1 MFYVS
6 RLLRFSKVRRTPDF
20 YHDFINYF
28 YMKIIL
34 LKSLWIVCIVFIA
47 HMAVAQEYYDGTNT
61 PRQYYYNSLESAT
74 AGTVSTFLPA
84 AGSTRNSSSATIDLV
99 SSSSLNSSKS
109 LSSLALGAVGYIRWN
124 FMSSSGSAAAL
135 SMSTRT
141 YEWEFDYKNVTGAAT
156 ADNSVTMAASSSSA
170 TDSWRYWL
178 IANTYTA
185 NSATDYTKGLYVT
198 QYNGNLV
205 LRFKYG
211 TANNQVTNYA
221 TVSMPNSST
230 TTYQVRIVK
239 SVIGY
244 YYIYILNRST
254 GVTTT
259 SGPTNVGT
267 TVSSID
273 LNTYNFSY
281 LESSTSAA
289 NRFQWDNF
297 NFYQQKVEYIPITS
311 TANGISSTISP
322 GQVNVIPYGVNANI
336 RGDINF
342 GMLRFNSTTNGQ
354 LLFSSGALFKTTNS
368 VLSAATGTSLVTGVS
383 MNSTNTSQMTLPTS
397 EYYYSA
403 GNTDGTTVNVINY
416 FLVAQALSTFSSSAP
431 TSIAYSVST
440 AAADNFQSFYTS
452 GFFPYNG
459 ASTTGATVG
468 VVKTYDWTG
477 STSTDWNNTG
487 NWSSST
493 VPTSIDIAR
502 IGVVTLSGSKF
513 YPIIPV
519 SSVATSVGS
528 IIFGT
533 DNSQYTTFAVNTS
546 FTVNGDIT
554 VTASLGVN
562 STNGSTYSLTLS
574 GTGSLTVTGAL
585 NIGDYSTP
593 KANNTPFSFT
603 TSIPQMTMTG
613 NINLIS
619 TLDNGQRNFDA
630 KISIISG
637 TVSASSIT
645 SSNQIAQNLTQ
656 VDNTSTV
663 SVSGTGTLKL
673 IGSSALSA
681 LSSLGTN
688 VMSFNNAGATVE
700 YAGANQTIYTT
711 ATITGASGSG
721 TGNLANGVSYYN
733 LKTSGSG
740 IKTVLGSTLSVSGD
754 FTTSNAGVDLA
765 ANDPTVNVTGNWTNS
780 TTVTQDSGP
789 ITIGGNVTNN
799 SGGTLALGS
808 GNLSIAGNYTNNSG
822 GVYSQSTGTTYF
834 NGSAAQSLSD
844 LSSAGT
850 VFSNVNF
857 SGTSLSN
864 AKTMSGSGGFA
875 VAGTGTLTM
884 ANATTKLDAG
894 GVLTLMSN
902 ASSTATVAQIPTGA
916 VITGNVNAQR
926 YLTGGAGFRGYRLM
940 SPPVNISS
948 NTSGA
953 GNIGL
958 SYISTSQT
966 FGGVT
971 YRGALTGGQGTGFFV
986 FNGNP
991 SLYLYNEA
999 LTTNNSNS
1007 YVSGKNVGVYDITAT
1022 GVTTSSGYPAVLTTG
1037 VTIPVGNS
1045 FLFFFIGDNSSTQT
1059 ASAVR
1064 TPENTTITAIGY
1076 LNQGNVP
1083 VKFWNTNSTSIPYHT
1098 GTGAILPGY
1107 NQVGNPYASTISL
1120 DVFYAD
1126 NLLTPSLISPIFWEM
1141 SQPAQTYISYNAL
1154 THTTSNTKASKY
1166 IVSGQGF
1173 IIDATATGQ
1182 TATFKE
1188 DQKVSYPA
1196 ITKSTTPALLMSTK
1210 NDIRMLKKSFSTP
1223 AQENTPAGMHLQLT
1237 KDSMVNT
1244 QCGIYFAKEWDD
1256 KFHNTE
1262 DALDLDG
1269 ASPKVYLSS
1278 YSADGV
1284 RTSIN
1289 QLADYK
1295 ETGKKVKL
1303 FVRAT
1308 ASGLYNLDLVDINT
1322 DTVQY
1327 KFYLIDHFKKDSLDI
1342 GRYKSYA
1349 FNIVTADTATF
1360 GGNRFELSVQQQPAS
1375 KYQLVTFTAQKAT
1388 DGVLVTWRTYN
1399 EGSNYFFTVEKQ
1411 EADGSGYAPVYQV
1424 QSNGGTI
1431 YKYTDKLPNT
1441 GNNVYRLKQVDLFG
1455 NISYS
1460 NPVSIYFDKNGNA
1473 DMFSVYP
1480 NPTAGTLNVNVTNGK
1495 ITTVPTAYKLNIYD
1509 ITGALVVQKTSVKD
1523 SWSENVSQFIP
1534 GVYIVELKD
1543 AGGNSLGKAKFVKK

>member
-1 MFYVS
+1 
-6 RLLRFSKVRRTPDF
+6 
-20 YHDFINYF
+20 
-28 YMKIIL
+28 MKIIL
-34 LKSLWIVCIVFIA
+34 LKSLWIVCFVFIA
-47 HMAVAQEYYDGTNT
+47 TMAIAQEYYDATNT

-74 AGTVSTFLPA
+74 AGTPSTFLPA

-109 LSSLALGAVGYIRWN
+109 LSSQALGAVGYLRWN

-135 SMSTRT
+135 SLSGAT

-156 ADNSVTMAASSSSA
+156 ADNSVTMAASTSSS

-178 IANTYTA
+178 IADSYTA
-185 NSATDYTKGLYVT
+185 NGATDYTKGLYVT
-198 QYNGNLV
+198 QYLGNLV
-205 LRFKYG
+205 LRLKYG
-211 TANNQVTNYA
+211 TASNQVTNYA
-221 TVSMPNSST
+221 TVSMPSAATN
-230 TTYQVRIVK
+230 YQIRIVK

-267 TVSSID
+267 TVSGVD

-297 NFYQQKVEYIPITS
+297 NFYRQKVEYIPITS
-311 TANGISSTISP
+311 TANGISSSISP

-336 RGDINF
+336 RGDIRF
-342 GMLRFNSTTNGQ
+342 GTLVFNSTTNGQ
-354 LLFSSGALFKTTNS
+354 ALFSGGTLYKTTNS
-368 VLSAATGTSLVTGVS
+368 VLSASTGTSLVTGVAI
-383 MNSTNTSQMTLPTS
+383 NSSNTSQMTLPTS

-403 GNTDGTTVNVINY
+403 GNTDGTTVNAINY
-416 FLVAQALSTFSSSAP
+416 FLVTQALSSFSSSAP
-431 TSIAYSVST
+431 ASITYSVST
-440 AAADNFQSFYTS
+440 TNADNFQSYYTS
-452 GFFPYNG
+452 GYFPYNG
-459 ASTTGATVG
+459 ASTTGAAVG

-477 STSTDWNNTG
+477 STSTDWNNTA
-487 NWSSST
+487 NWSSGI
-493 VPTSIDIAR
+493 VPTSIDLAR
-502 IGVVTLSGSKF
+502 IGVVALSGSKF
-513 YPIIPV
+513 YPTV
-519 SSVATSVGS
+519 SSPTTAVGS
-528 IIFGT
+528 IIIGT
-533 DNSQYTTFAVNTS
+533 DNAQYPTFTVNTP
-546 FTVNGDIT
+546 FTVNGDVT
-554 VTASLGVN
+554 VTAALGVN

-574 GTGSLTVTGAL
+574 GTGSLTITGAL
-585 NIGDYSTP
+585 NIGDYQTP

-603 TSIPQMTMTG
+603 TSIPQMTITG
-613 NINLIS
+613 NINLLS

-637 TVSASSIT
+637 TVSASAIA
-645 SSNQIAQNLTQ
+645 SSNQNATNGTQ
-656 VDNTSTV
+656 IDNVSTV

-673 IGSSALSA
+673 TGSSPISALST
-681 LSSLGTN
+681 LGTN

-700 YAGANQTIYTT
+700 YAGANQTIYTS
-711 ATITGASGSG
+711 AAITG
-721 TGNLANGVSYYN
+721 LAGGVSYYN
-733 LKTSGSG
+733 LKTSGTG
-740 IKTVLGSTLSVSGD
+740 IKTVLGSTLSVNGD
-754 FTTSNAGVDLA
+754 FTTSNAGVDLD

-780 TTVTQDSGP
+780 TVVTQGSGP
-789 ITIGGNVTNN
+789 ITITGNVTNN

-808 GNLSIAGNYTNNSG
+808 ANLSITGNYTNNSG
-822 GVYSQSTGTTYF
+822 GVYTQGTGTTYF
-834 NGSAAQSLSD
+834 NGSAAQALSD
-844 LSSAGT
+844 LSTTGT
-850 VFSNVNF
+850 IFKNVNF

-864 AKTMSGSGGFA
+864 AKTMSGSGGFG
-875 VAGTGTLTM
+875 VASTGTLTM

-894 GVLTLMSN
+894 GVLTLMSD
-902 ASSTATVAQIPTGA
+902 ASSTATVAQIPSGA
-916 VITGNVNAQR
+916 IITGNVNAQR

-948 NTSGA
+948 NISGA
-953 GNIGL
+953 GNLGL

-991 SLYLYNEA
+991 SLYLYDESR
-999 LTTNNSNS
+999 TTNNSSS

-1059 ASAVR
+1059 AYAAR
-1064 TPENTTITAIGY
+1064 TPENTTVTAIGY
-1076 LNQGNVP
+1076 LNQGDVP

-1107 NQVGNPYASTISL
+1107 NQVGNPYASTINL
-1120 DVFYAD
+1120 DVVYTD
-1126 NLLTPSLISPIFWEM
+1126 NYNAFTNAISPIFWEM
-1141 SQPAQTYISYNAL
+1141 SQPAQTYISYNAV
-1154 THTTSNTKASKY
+1154 TKTSSSTKAGKY

-1182 TATFKE
+1182 TVTFKE
-1188 DQKVSYPA
+1188 DQKVSYPV
-1196 ITKSTTPALLMSTK
+1196 ITKSTSPALLMSTK
-1210 NDIRMLKKSFSTP
+1210 NDIRMLKKSFSAP
-1223 AQENTPAGMHLQLT
+1223 VQETIPTGMHLQLT

-1295 ETGKKVKL
+1295 QTGKKIKL
-1303 FVRAT
+1303 YVRAT
-1308 ASGLYNLDLVDINT
+1308 SSGLYNLDLVDINA
-1322 DTVQY
+1322 DTAQY
-1327 KFYLIDHFKKDSLDI
+1327 KFYLIDHFKNDSLDI

-1360 GGNRFELSVQQQPAS
+1360 GANRFELSVQQQPAS
-1375 KYQLVTFTAQKAT
+1375 KYKLVTFTAQKAT

-1399 EGSNYFFTVEKQ
+1399 EGSNYFFTLEKR
-1411 EADGSGYAPVYQV
+1411 EADGNTYAPLYQV

-1431 YKYTDKLPNT
+1431 YKYTDRVPST

-1455 NISYS
+1455 NVSYS
-1460 NPVSIYFDKNGNA
+1460 APVSIYFDKSGNLA
-1473 DMFSVYP
+1473 MFSVYP
-1480 NPTAGTLNVNVTNGK
+1480 NPTVETLNVNVTNGK
-1495 ITTVPTAYKLNIYD
+1495 TTAAPANYKLNIYD
-1509 ITGALVVQKTSVKD
+1509 ISGALVIQKTSVND
-1523 SWSENVSQFIP
+1523 SWSENVSKFIP

-1543 AGGNSLGKAKFVKK
+1543 AGGNSLGQAKFVKK

>member
-1 MFYVS
+1 
-6 RLLRFSKVRRTPDF
+6 
-20 YHDFINYF
+20 
-28 YMKIIL
+28 MKAIL
-34 LKSLWIVCIVFIA
+34 LKSLWIGCFVFIA
-47 HMAVAQEYYDGTNT
+47 NMAFAQEYYDGTNT

-74 AGTVSTFLPA
+74 AGTPSTFLPA

-109 LSSLALGAVGYIRWN
+109 LSSLALGAVGYLRWN
-124 FMSSSGSAAAL
+124 FMSSGSSAAAL
-135 SMSTRT
+135 SMSAKT

-156 ADNSVTMAASSSSA
+156 ADNSVTMAASGSSA

-311 TANGISSTISP
+311 TANGISSSVSP

-354 LLFSSGALFKTTNS
+354 AIFSGGTLYKTTNS
-368 VLSAATGTSLVTGVS
+368 VLSAATGTSLVTGVT
-383 MNSTNTSQMTLPTS
+383 MNSTNTSQITLPTS

-403 GNTDGTTVNVINY
+403 GNTNGTTVNVINY
-416 FLVAQALSTFSSSAP
+416 FLVTQALSTFTSSAS
-431 TSIAYSVST
+431 TTIAYSVST
-440 AAADNFQSFYTS
+440 ADADNFQSFYTS

-468 VVKTYDWTG
+468 IVKTYDWTG
-477 STSTDWNNTG
+477 STSTAWNNTA
-487 NWSSST
+487 NWSSGI

-502 IGVVTLSGSKF
+502 IGVVGLSGSKF
-513 YPIIPV
+513 YPTV
-519 SSVATSVGS
+519 SSPTTAVGS
-528 IIFGT
+528 IIIGT
-533 DNSQYTTFAVNTS
+533 DNSQYTTLTVNTP
-546 FTVNGDIT
+546 FTVNGDVT

-574 GTGSLTVTGAL
+574 GTGTLTVTGAL
-585 NIGDYSTP
+585 NIGEYSIP
-593 KANNTPFSFT
+593 KANNTPFSFI
-603 TSIPQMTMTG
+603 TSLPQVNITG

-637 TVSASSIT
+637 IVSTAGIA
-645 SSNQIAQNLTQ
+645 SSNQNAGNGTQ
-656 VDNTSTV
+656 VDNVSTV
-663 SVSGTGTLKL
+663 SVSGTGTLKFT
-673 IGSSALSA
+673 GSSPISALST
-681 LSSLGTN
+681 LGSN

-700 YAGANQTIYTT
+700 YAGANQTIYT
-711 ATITGASGSG
+711 GAAILGLPG
-721 TGNLANGVSYYN
+721 GVSYYN
-733 LKTSGSG
+733 LKTSGTG
-740 IKTVLGSTLSVSGD
+740 VKTVLGSTLTISGD
-754 FTTSNAGVDLA
+754 LTTTSAAVDLYT
-765 ANDPTVNVTGNWTNS
+765 NNPTVNIAGNWNNS
-780 TTVTQDSGP
+780 TVVTQGSGP
-789 ITIGGNVTNN
+789 IAVTGNVTNN
-799 SGGTLALGS
+799 SGATLGLGS

-822 GVYSQSTGTTYF
+822 GVYTQGTGTTYF

-844 LSSAGT
+844 LSTTGT

-875 VAGTGTLTM
+875 VASTGTLTM

-894 GVLTLMSN
+894 GVLTLLSD

-971 YRGALTGGQGTGFFV
+971 YRGALTGGQGSGFFV

-999 LTTNNSNS
+999 LITNNSNS

-1022 GVTTSSGYPAVLTTG
+1022 GVTTTSGYPAVQTTG

-1059 ASAVR
+1059 ASAAR

-1076 LNQGNVP
+1076 LNQGDVP

-1120 DVFYAD
+1120 DVLYTD
-1126 NLLTPSLISPIFWEM
+1126 NYNAFTNAISPIFWEM
-1141 SQPAQTYISYNAL
+1141 SQPAQTYISYNAV
-1154 THTTSNTKASKY
+1154 TKTTSSTKAGKY

-1182 TATFKE
+1182 TVTFKE

-1223 AQENTPAGMHLQLT
+1223 VQETVPTGMHLQLM
-1237 KDSMVNT
+1237 KDSIIST

-1256 KFHNTE
+1256 KYHNTE

-1303 FVRAT
+1303 FVKAT
-1308 ASGLYNLDLVDINT
+1308 ASGLYNLNLVDINA
-1322 DTVQY
+1322 DTARY

-1360 GGNRFELSVQQQPAS
+1360 GANRFELSVQQQPVS
-1375 KYQLVTFTAQKAT
+1375 KYKLVTFTAQKAN
-1388 DGVLVTWRTYN
+1388 DGVLITWRTYN
-1399 EGSNYFFTVEKQ
+1399 EDSNYFFTLEKQ

-1455 NISYS
+1455 NVSYS
-1460 NPVSIYFDKNGNA
+1460 SPVSIYFDKSGNS

-1480 NPTAGTLNVNVTNGK
+1480 NPTAETLNVNVTNGK
-1495 ITTVPTAYKLNIYD
+1495 VTTAASSYKLNIYD
-1509 ITGALVVQKTSVKD
+1509 ITGALVVQKTSANN
-1523 SWSENVSQFIP
+1523 SWSENVSKFIP

-1543 AGGNSLGKAKFVKK
+1543 AGGNSLGKSKFVKK

>member
-1 MFYVS
+1 
-6 RLLRFSKVRRTPDF
+6 
-20 YHDFINYF
+20 
-28 YMKIIL
+28 MKAIL
-34 LKSLWIVCIVFIA
+34 LKSLQIGCFVFIA
-47 HMAVAQEYYDGTNT
+47 NMAVAQEYYDGTNT

-109 LSSLALGAVGYIRWN
+109 LSSLALGAVGYLKWN

-135 SMSTRT
+135 SMSGRT

-185 NSATDYTKGLYVT
+185 NGATDYTKGLYVT
-198 QYNGNLV
+198 QYGGNLI
-205 LRFKYG
+205 LRLKYG
-211 TANNQVTNYA
+211 TANNQYTDYA

-281 LESSTSAA
+281 LESSTSTA

-311 TANGISSTISP
+311 TANGISSSVSP

-336 RGDINF
+336 RGDIRF
-342 GMLRFNSTTNGQ
+342 GTLVFNSTTGGQ
-354 LLFSSGALFKTTNS
+354 LVFSSGALYKTTSS

-383 MNSTNTSQMTLPTS
+383 INSTNTSQMTLSTS

-403 GNTDGTTVNVINY
+403 GNTDGTTVNAINY
-416 FLVAQALSTFSSSAP
+416 FLVAQALSTFGSSAP
-431 TSIAYSVST
+431 SSITYSVST
-440 AAADNFQSFYTS
+440 ANADNFQSYYTS
-452 GFFPYNG
+452 GYFPYNG
-459 ASTTGATVG
+459 ASTTGAAVG
-468 VVKTYDWTG
+468 VVKTNNWTG
-477 STSTDWNNTG
+477 NTSTDWNNTA
-487 NWSSST
+487 NWSLGA

-502 IGVVTLSGSKF
+502 IGVTALTGSKL

-519 SSVATSVGS
+519 SSAATSVGS
-528 IIFGT
+528 IIIGT
-533 DNSQYTTFAVNTS
+533 DNSQYTTFAVNTP

-554 VTASLGVN
+554 VTASLNVN

-574 GTGSLTVTGAL
+574 GSGTLTATGAL
-585 NIGDYSTP
+585 NIGDYSLP
-593 KANNTPFSFT
+593 KANNTPFSFIS
-603 TSIPQMTMTG
+603 SITQMSITG

-637 TVSASSIT
+637 IVSASGIA
-645 SSNQIAQNLTQ
+645 SSNQIAANLTQ
-656 VDNTSTV
+656 IDNTSTV

-673 IGSSALSA
+673 SGSSPISA

-688 VMSFNNAGATVE
+688 VMSFNNTGATVE
-700 YAGANQTIYTT
+700 YNGANQTIYTS
-711 ATITGASGSG
+711 ATITGSAGSG
-721 TGNLANGVSYYN
+721 TGNLTNGVSYYN
-733 LKTSGSG
+733 LKTSGTG
-740 IKTVLGSTLSVSGD
+740 VKTVLGSTLTISGD
-754 FTTSNAGVDLA
+754 LTTTSAAVDLNT
-765 ANDPTVNVTGNWTNS
+765 NDPTVNITGNWINS

-789 ITIGGNVTNN
+789 ITVTGNVTNN
-799 SGGTLALGS
+799 SSGTLSLGS
-808 GNLSIAGNYTNNSG
+808 ANLSIAGNYTNNSG
-822 GVYSQSTGTTYF
+822 GVYTQGTGTTYF
-834 NGSAAQSLSD
+834 NGSAAQALSD
-844 LSSAGT
+844 VSSAGT
-850 VFSNVNF
+850 VFKTVNF

-875 VAGTGTLTM
+875 VASTGTLTM
-884 ANATTKLDAG
+884 ASATTKLDAG
-894 GVLTLMSN
+894 GALTLMSD
-902 ASSTATVAQIPTGA
+902 ASSSATVAQVPTGA
-916 VITGNVNAQR
+916 VITGNVNVQR
-926 YLTGGAGFRGYRLM
+926 YITGGSGYRGYRLM

-958 SYISTSQT
+958 SYIATSQT

-971 YRGALTGGQGTGFFV
+971 YNGGLTGGPGTGFFV
-986 FNGNP
+986 PNSYP
-991 SLYLYNEA
+991 TLYLYNES
-999 LTTNNSNS
+999 LTTNNTKS
-1007 YVSGKNVGVYDITAT
+1007 YVSGKNVGIYDITAA
-1022 GVTTSSGYPAVLTTG
+1022 GATTISGFPVAVQTSG

-1045 FLFFFIGDNSSTQT
+1045 FLYYFIGDNSSTQT
-1059 ASAVR
+1059 SSVIR
-1064 TPENTTITAIGY
+1064 TPENTTITAVGY
-1076 LNQGNVP
+1076 LNQGNVA
-1083 VKFWNTNSTSIPYHT
+1083 VKFWNTSSTSIPYHT

-1120 DVFYAD
+1120 DAVYTD
-1126 NLLTPSLISPIFWEM
+1126 NYNALTNAISPIFWEM
-1141 SQPAQTYISYNAL
+1141 SLPEQAYISYNAS
-1154 THTTSNTKASKY
+1154 THTTSNTRAGTY

-1173 IIDATATGQ
+1173 LIDATATGQ
-1182 TATFKE
+1182 TITFKE

-1210 NDIRMLKKSFSTP
+1210 NDIRMLKKSFSVP
-1223 AQENTPAGMHLQLT
+1223 ADESTAAGLHLQLT

-1262 DALDLDG
+1262 DAIDLDG
-1269 ASPKVYLSS
+1269 AAPDVYISS

-1295 ETGKKVKL
+1295 GTGKKVKL
-1303 FVRAT
+1303 FVKAT
-1308 ASGLYNLDLVDINT
+1308 SSGLYKVDLADLKNA

-1327 KFYLIDHFKKDSLDI
+1327 KFYLIDHYKKDSLDI
-1342 GRYKSYA
+1342 GKYKSYA
-1349 FNIVTADTATF
+1349 FNILTSDTATF
-1360 GGNRFELSVQQQPAS
+1360 GANRFELSVQQQPAS
-1375 KYQLVTFTAQKAT
+1375 KYKLVTFTAQKAA
-1388 DGVLVTWRTYN
+1388 DGILVTWRTYN
-1399 EGSNYFFTVEKQ
+1399 EGNNYFFTLEKQ
-1411 EADGSGYAPVYQV
+1411 GTNSNDYAPVYQV

-1431 YKYTDKLPNT
+1431 YNYTDKSPNT

-1460 NPVSIYFDKNGNA
+1460 NPVNIYFDKSGNT

-1495 ITTVPTAYKLNIYD
+1495 TTTAPSSYKLSIYD
-1509 ITGALVVQKTSVKD
+1509 VTGALVVQKTSVND
-1523 SWSENVSQFIP
+1523 SWCENVSKFIP
-1534 GVYIVELKD
+1534 GIYVVELKD
-1543 AGGNSLGKAKFVKK
+1543 AGGNSLGKTKFVKK